1 MYKLGIIYIFF
12 MIFIVG
18 NLNAQDFP
26 IADSLNTDS
35 LKNDY
40 LEYGADKLFNIY
52 NYYCN
57 FKYNFRT
64 EIGDLL
70 INQNY
75 TGNTLSG
82 VQKVS
87 RDAELLNLEF
97 RKSIFDNVFLLAGN
111 NTSLLYNPGSI
122 ELNKMERIN
131 GLIGLGYNNND
142 EKFLEVQSGIE
153 KNTQIGYQSIGMISK
168 IKSGL
173 NYKDL
178 DGYSINFNVNGE
190 LLNIDLGRNNKDI
203 ILMTNLSKI
212 YGFSDNINLQVY
224 YRIMDKYNL
233 IKRDSAYLF
242 SNNLNFDY
250 SVEGRN
256 SNLLMTQ
263 LDFNF
268 QLINNLDG
276 SIKLNFF
283 NNSVDKG
290 FSEYVQNDIR
300 TAITQSRNLTKL
312 NLESQLIYHFKR
324 FNQTFGFS
332 FNYESDEN
340 TVSKIHDITDVDYE
354 KLKASAFDLD
364 IISSITRLNSKSD
377 YNLTRF
383 DTLSLSIS
391 SSLTRYDTPSPR
403 NNSDKDELLSI
414 FNLSYIKRVSDI
426 LKFYLV
432 SEIQLYHFVN
442 LKAQLSAYNYWMKTI
457 RLSPGI
463 SIKTKTFIM
472 RPQFNILANYVVYDF
487 EGLSQGVKSYSLRQV
502 SYNDSIFVN
511 LFRNIGFTSRFDLL
525 YKETGILYWE
535 KFEENPLNGNFKFF
549 SRFYLSYYSAEN
561 LTISAG
567 VRYFNLTQTNFSSKV
582 NNKVDYKNISIG
594 PEATIRYL
602 ISENSEINFTGWY
615 EFQNINDKLYNQI
628 PNFFIR
634 TSIKL

>member
-1 MYKLGIIYIFF
+1 VFKTGIIFLF
-12 MIFIVG
+12 LFISICG
-18 NLNAQDFP
+18 NLIAQDFP
-26 IADSLNTDS
+26 IMDSLKTDYP
-35 LKNDY
+35 KNDY

-52 NYYCN
+52 NYY
-57 FKYNFRT
+57 FNFRY
-64 EIGDLL
+64 DLKSDFCNLL

-75 TGNTLSG
+75 TGNTLIGS
-82 VQKVS
+82 QKVS
-87 RDAELLNLEF
+87 RDAEILNLDF
-97 RKSIFDNVFLLAGN
+97 RKSIMDNIFILAGHN
-111 NTSLLYNPGSI
+111 ISLLYNPGSI

-131 GLIGLGYNNND
+131 GLIGLGYNNNED
-142 EKFLEVQSGIE
+142 KFLEVQSGLE
-153 KNTQIGYQSIGMISK
+153 KNTQIGYQSSGLITK

-173 NYKDL
+173 NNYDL
-178 DGYSINFNVNGE
+178 DGYLINLNLNGE
-190 LLNIDLGRNNKDI
+190 LLNIDLERNNKDI
-203 ILMTNLSKI
+203 ILNSNVSRI
-212 YGFSDNINLQVY
+212 YGLGDNINLQIY
-224 YRIMDKYNL
+224 YRIMDKFNL
-233 IKRDSAYLF
+233 IKRDSAYIF
-242 SNNLNFDY
+242 TNNLNFDY

-268 QLINNLDG
+268 ELINNLDG
-276 SIKLNFF
+276 IIKLSLF

-290 FSEYVQNDIR
+290 FNQFVKNDMR
-300 TAITQSRNLTKL
+300 TAVNQSRNLTKM
-312 NLESQLIYHFKR
+312 NLETQVIYHFKR
-324 FNQTFGFS
+324 LSQTFGFS
-332 FNYESDEN
+332 YNYESDEN
-340 TVSKIHDITDVDYE
+340 TVLKIHDITDIDFD
-354 KLKASAFDLD
+354 KLKASSFDLD
-364 IISSITRLNSKSD
+364 ILSSIARFNSKSD
-377 YNLTRF
+377 YNITRF
-383 DTLSLSIS
+383 DTLSLNIS

-463 SIKTKTFIM
+463 IIKTKTFIM

-487 EGLSQGVKSYSLRQV
+487 EGLTQGVKSYSLRQI

-511 LFRNIGFTSRFDLL
+511 ITRKIGFTTRFDLL

-549 SRFYLSYYSAEN
+549 SRFYLSYFSEDY
-561 LTISAG
+561 LLISAG
-567 VRYFNLTQTNFSSKV
+567 IRYFNLTQTNFS
-582 NNKVDYKNISIG
+582 NKVKNNIDYKNISIG
-594 PEATIRYL
+594 PEAAIKFL
-602 ISENSEINFTGWY
+602 ISNNSEINFTGWY
-615 EFQNINDKLYNQI
+615 EFQNINDKLFNQI